1 VRVLVT
7 LLATLTAF
15 PVTGQILHFECAWGR
30 SPTVEVVVDSETRVA
45 SADGG
50 AREFDVIKLTKDSM
64 WLAVREGYDP
74 SKLTVQMIRRDT
86 TSKVS
91 IVGTVLDADSGFE
104 VSNSVGS
111 CLETSQ

>member
-1 VRVLVT
+1 MRVLAV
-7 LLATLTAF
+7 LLSTVSAH
-15 PVTGQILHFECAWGR
+15 PVSAQVLHFECSWGK
-30 SPTVEVVVDSETRVA
+30 SPVVGVLVDSESMVA

-50 AREFDVIKLTKDSM
+50 TREFDVVKLTKDAV

-104 VSNSVGS
+104 VSNNVGS